1 MQNFYLVRILQRH
14 ELSKCRLTKCT
25 FSLIY
30 NHVQTPITLLQT
42 HLEVKDFW
50 QKQRFKLFQRFDD
63 QNSRM
68 LVFGSYKRIVI
79 DVWIQKANFE
89 KATLRSFLGQRFWF
103 VSEKTNQ
110 SAIYQIVY
118 EKLLIQFASQNIYFN
133 HQVKTS
139 HSIR

>member
-14 ELSKCRLTKCT
+14 ELSKCTLTKCT

-30 NHVQTPITLLQT
+30 NHVQTPISLLEP

-89 KATLRSFLGQRFWF
+89 KATLRSKQHLRHQSIFYYKHHTQINCSNQNQNDDLQSPYILEKFARYTFLGY
-103 VSEKTNQ
+103 N
-110 SAIYQIVY
+110 
-118 EKLLIQFASQNIYFN
+118 
-133 HQVKTS
+133 
-139 HSIR
+139 